1 MFHSCHCAVCNQA
14 MWWPAVH
21 FSHYGPSQSIPHQRQ
36 QTRTHTESGMD
47 SKTNETLCFVSS
59 KADGT
64 DEHKE
69 PKDREED
76 TISCG
81 ECCVGSTS

>member
-1 MFHSCHCAVCNQA
+1 MLSAIKQCGGLPCILVIMAHHSPTV
-14 MWWPAVH
+14 
-21 FSHYGPSQSIPHQRQ
+21 PHQRQ
-36 QTRTHTESGMD
+36 QTRNHTESAMD

-81 ECCVGSTS
+81 ECCVGST